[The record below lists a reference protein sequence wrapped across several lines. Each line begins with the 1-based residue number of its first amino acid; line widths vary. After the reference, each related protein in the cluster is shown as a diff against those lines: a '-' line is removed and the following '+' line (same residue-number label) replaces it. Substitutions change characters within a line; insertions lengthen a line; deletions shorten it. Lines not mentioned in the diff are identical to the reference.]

1 MCMQAEDT
9 MMRVLDDFKR
19 DQADASTCG
28 CCWHYIVCLSTHIGP
43 NCVLHHCLL
52 GAFLCIEYFTMRNDA
67 GLINQILRFWPCH
80 SRIQFG
86 SLNAYFLF
94 GRSARWNKH
103 VALIRQW
110 GLRSNG
116 IGCLLIFFHLSMFH
130 GRIHACI
137 YIMVSSHIVPRF
149 LPSRPSPMLSIF
161 LCVESHAIH
170 FWGKT
175 PTLVVCICPPSTL
188 VVLAAHPSTMMF
200 YFFM

>member
-67 GLINQILRFWPCH
+67 GLINQILGFWPCH

-116 IGCLLIFFHLSMFH
+116 IGCLLIFFFICPCFMGEYMHAYTSWYLPMEYLVLLPSCPSPKLSICSFR
-130 GRIHACI
+130 G
-137 YIMVSSHIVPRF
+137 VPRYLF
-149 LPSRPSPMLSIF
+149 SR
-161 LCVESHAIH
+161 
-170 FWGKT
+170 
-175 PTLVVCICPPSTL
+175 
-188 VVLAAHPSTMMF
+188 
-200 YFFM
+200 